1 MKNQAEIGIIGGSG
15 FYEFLACPAK
25 PGGRSRGKW
34 IDVKTPYG
42 KPSDKIFLGEYKG
55 KKIAFLPRH
64 ARGHKIPPHKINYRA
79 NIWAMKELGVK
90 IIIAPSA
97 VGSLR
102 AKIKRGDFVIP
113 NEFIDR
119 TNNREDTFFHGPKV
133 VHVSSA
139 DCYCDKLRKIAFN
152 ICKKNKLRVH
162 DNATVV
168 VIQGPRFSTHAES
181 KWFTKMGWDIIN
193 MTQYP
198 EVVLAREAEI
208 CYLNISLVT
217 DYDAG
222 LIGKVNPVSI
232 EEVIRVFSKNTEK
245 LKKVILEIIAKIPKD
260 YKCEQC
266 HEALKN
272 AAI

>member
-1 MKNQAEIGIIGGSG
+1 MHI
-15 FYEFLACPAK
+15 
-25 PGGRSRGKW
+25 
-34 IDVKTPYG
+34 T
-42 KPSDKIFLGEYKG
+42 
-55 KKIAFLPRH
+55 
-64 ARGHKIPPHKINYRA
+64 
-79 NIWAMKELGVK
+79 
-90 IIIAPSA
+90 
-97 VGSLR
+97 
-102 AKIKRGDFVIP
+102 
-113 NEFIDR
+113 
-119 TNNREDTFFHGPKV
+119 
-133 VHVSSA
+133 SA
-139 DCYCDKLRKIAFN
+139 DCYCNNLGKIAFD

-181 KWFTKMGWDIIN
+181 RWFTQMGWDIIN

-222 LIGKVNPVSI
+222 LVGKINPVSI
-232 EEVIRVFSKNTEK
+232 EEVIGVFGENTEK